1 MPGEHRT
8 ELLISDPSGNRLG
21 SVVVR
26 ISADQSRELD
36 EKYPPQSQYSG
47 ENPKVDQ
54 AICEAITKEER
65 EKIAKHFGLESGTEI
80 TLRVRDGFLSSV
92 KEAAPDFEINGR
104 TFWIPR

>member
-1 MPGEHRT
+1 MPAEHRT

-21 SVVVR
+21 SVVVK
-26 ISADQSRELD
+26 ISEDQSREL
-36 EKYPPQSQYSG
+36 EQSPPQSPYSG
-47 ENPKVDQ
+47 KNPKVDQ
-54 AICEAITKEER
+54 AICDGVTKEER

-92 KEAAPDFEINGR
+92 DEANPDFEINGR